1 MEDYILA
8 DPGGNITALVETYLA
23 PEQRPAAAK
32 RIMSLEPR
40 AEQLGFISPGGDAD
54 VSLYMAGG
62 EFCGNACLCA
72 AAWYLERSG
81 ESEGL
86 VSVSISGADKPVS
99 VEMKRSGD
107 CFEGVVDMP
116 LPSEI
121 SSLEGMT
128 LVSWPGISHLIASP
142 GMSRSEAEEMIVP
155 LCRRLGAEALGL
167 MLFDREK
174 MSLHPLVYVPGAG
187 SLFWENSCASGTSA
201 LCAWKSSECGSSCRL
216 ELSQPGG
223 SLSINAITENAVLT
237 HLRLGGKV
245 ALGESISLKI

>member
-23 PEQRPAAAK
+23 PEQRSAAAK
-32 RIMSLEPR
+32 KIMSLEPR

-201 LCAWKSSECGSSCRL
+201 LGAALSAEKGENISLRI
-216 ELSQPGG
+216 SQPGG
-223 SLSINAITENAVLT
+223 SLGIEAFRDGGRLCS
-237 HLRLGGKV
+237 LRLSGTVK
-245 ALGESISLKI
+245 LG